1 MAATDETIRRHLNC
15 YVGVSRSISH
25 YLSSKALY
33 RAFLKIN
40 MNADIIDVP
49 SILHSYIYSID
60 SNRTDTLVLPIYE
73 DNNIYVSSFS
83 TLLKKV
89 YFREYNLGTL
99 FKAVVKEDTFY
110 ATRGMILDRDYNP
123 LMICTVRFTKED
135 FGLTD
140 AKPVIYISPKV
151 YNTTNIVTKAIISKV
166 IPHYATS
173 FRDYHFDE
181 KPEIIIS
188 DAIDNFIAKPDNPD
202 ISGDIDKDLNDI
214 LKENIEN
221 IVERI

>member
-1 MAATDETIRRHLNC
+1 MAATDETIRSYLNR
-15 YVGVSRSISH
+15 YVGTSRSISY
-25 YLSSKALY
+25 YLSNKAFC

-40 MNADIIDVP
+40 MNAGIIDVP
-49 SILHSYIYSID
+49 SILHSYIYGID
-60 SNRTDTLVLPIYE
+60 NSRTDTLVLPIYE
-73 DNNIYVSSFS
+73 DNSIRVNSFS

-89 YFREYNLGTL
+89 YFREYNLGSL
-99 FKAVVKEDTFY
+99 FKVVVKEDTFY

-123 LMICTVRFTKED
+123 LMICTVRFTKGD

-166 IPHYATS
+166 IPYYATS
-173 FRDYHFDE
+173 FRNYHFDE
-181 KPEIIIS
+181 KSEIIIS
-188 DAIDNFIAKPDNPD
+188 DTIDNFIAKPDNPD
-202 ISGDIDKDLNDI
+202 ISGDMDKDLNDI